1 MSSMTDADQVLASMN
16 AVPDSENGTFVGVP
30 RNDRSTRVKYWKK
43 PDGRIAL
50 GPDVRTDPHMYAQY
64 TQNKRW
70 KELPNSFGNEQKNVG
85 LMSPLKVVRGKEWRW
100 LESFIAADGLT
111 YVCSDRDN
119 FGKPGEY
126 LMPKEQLVEL
136 NLHRFP
142 AIAAVRPDLA
152 DAVDLECPFSCPDEN
167 TGTVRR
173 FSGVEKRFAQH
184 SIDQHVAVAHKE
196 AVASRAVG
204 QAIAEALKTVTVS
217 QAGGS
222 SMDPATIAAIV
233 AATVQALNP
242 QGMGAVAAQA
252 VQQGMGMPEPT
263 ELARTP
269 DEVLADARAMLYGS
283 REPNVS
289 TGFELPP
296 GRNDYTHNIPQPAK
310 QIKNPAGKPII
321 PEGIPDEGWSRQA
334 MMTWA
339 KQNDLVMPERAF
351 HLNTAD
357 WLQWIRDHLPTDFST
372 SKSTAA

>member
-111 YVCSDRDN
+111 YICSDRDN

-126 LMPKEQLVEL
+126 FMPKEQLVEL

-222 SMDPATIAAIV
+222 SMNPATIAAIV

-252 VQQGMGMPEPT
+252 VQQGMGMPDSAPEGAEFVEFPT
-263 ELARTP
+263 SPL
-269 DEVLADARAMLYGS
+269 
-283 REPNVS
+283 
-289 TGFELPP
+289 
-296 GRNDYTHNIPQPAK
+296 K

-357 WLQWIRDHLPTDFST
+357 WLQWIRDHLPTDW
-372 SKSTAA
+372 STAKATAA